1 MGLYETI
8 DSEDLRDYH
17 PTVLVAAVAPTL
29 ESLSLSYLNIEFETW
44 MLWDPPLRPAV
55 VSPNLTRLEL
65 QDEWPVLGPYIRA
78 FPNLTHI
85 SMRPHRDLH
94 DYAEGVLGHD
104 LAAEEHRQANVVDQL
119 VDEQS
124 KWVHLQEFS
133 GNPIGLYLAGLLC
146 RIPRINLE
154 PIEDQDVI
162 HVLDPVLSSARPTEL
177 DVAVRGLLIHDT

>member
-1 MGLYETI
+1 MHSRKLT
-8 DSEDLRDYH
+8 H
-17 PTVLVAAVAPTL
+17 
-29 ESLSLSYLNIEFETW
+29 LSL
-44 MLWDPPLRPAV
+44 
-55 VSPNLTRLEL
+55 
-65 QDEWPVLGPYIRA
+65 
-78 FPNLTHI
+78 
-85 SMRPHRDLH
+85 RPHRDLH

-177 DVAVRGLLIHDT
+177 DVAVRGLLIHDDETGLGAGISEILRQIGCSLLTKLKLQLVIESKDKDQDVEDFMVCGLRPCAQLAVLTDTLR